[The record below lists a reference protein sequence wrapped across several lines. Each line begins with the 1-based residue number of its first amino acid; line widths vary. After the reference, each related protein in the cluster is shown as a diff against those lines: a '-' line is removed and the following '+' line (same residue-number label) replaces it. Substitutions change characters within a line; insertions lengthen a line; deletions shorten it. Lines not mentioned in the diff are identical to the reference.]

1 MQVRQQQC
9 VCIVELASLDDII
22 DGQNIEVRRTSNV
35 RTPLSLCCARQ
46 LSVPP
51 HCAIAMLPLWRLLF
65 FAYGLL
71 SKIAQPML
79 RCLQHALLALALV
92 AGTILRLT
100 CIGGTSSKA
109 THGFVTS
116 TTRTKSGS
124 SDMAAPGMHP
134 QSIVA
139 PRKMQSSGVVSAG
152 EEEMGEARCGDCD
165 VVVVEA
171 AMVRVDEALALPVAS
186 SSVAPL
192 SVRGNETRSTTAV
205 RPEETFPDSTK
216 KVNIIFILM

>member
-1 MQVRQQQC
+1 
-9 VCIVELASLDDII
+9 
-22 DGQNIEVRRTSNV
+22 
-35 RTPLSLCCARQ
+35 
-46 LSVPP
+46 
-51 HCAIAMLPLWRLLF
+51 
-65 FAYGLL
+65 
-71 SKIAQPML
+71 
-79 RCLQHALLALALV
+79 
-92 AGTILRLT
+92 
-100 CIGGTSSKA
+100 
-109 THGFVTS
+109 
-116 TTRTKSGS
+116 
-124 SDMAAPGMHP
+124 MHP

-205 RPEETFPDSTK
+205 QPEETFPDSEK
-216 KVNIIFILM
+216 KVNIIFIFNVTEFSTKFVF